1 MRWSLRAQL
10 IAVVLVAGLPS
21 VIVLAIDTVQD
32 QERAEAAAVAEAE
45 AAAREAIGAEQR
57 ILDQAEGTLAALAV
71 HDRVVNGRQGDC
83 DIVLRNVRQADR
95 RFTHLAVVDEERH
108 FLCTSYPPDFMP
120 PPDVEVVTQEEWDA
134 MAAQPAFRVDV
145 MRLGPVE
152 GDPVLP
158 LAYPALKNGTLHR
171 VVVAG
176 IAVTYLQG
184 AVEAVAQQT
193 GAHVL
198 LVDSAGNVMASSPGP
213 VGWERQASAAGFVE
227 RVLRMESF
235 TASPTGQE
243 LRYHVVP
250 LEAGE
255 RSAQVFAVAGVP
267 EPSPSVW
274 TVGRVLAGGGAV
286 TALVAVTYIGV
297 DRTVQRPS
305 NRLREATQRFMAGD
319 LGHRVDTRH
328 MPAELAAA
336 GDALNQ
342 MAPQMAIT
350 QRGLERL
357 VDARTRELER
367 SNRDL
372 EDFAYAASHDL
383 RQPVRSITGYLDLVG
398 LQRDKLDESGQ
409 MYLDRARRASLR
421 MQDLIDGLLAYSRV
435 TTDKEAAVAVDLGE
449 VVRDVV
455 DDLSQQ
461 LEDSGGS
468 VQVEGVLP
476 PVHATPAQA
485 RLVFQNL
492 VSNGVK
498 FVPPDRAP
506 RIRVRGHK
514 EAGNAFIEVED
525 NGIGIEP
532 RYAGKVF
539 GMFQRLHP
547 RDAYPGHGI
556 GLAVVKRIV
565 EHHGG
570 DVSFTSTPG
579 QGTVFRVR
587 WPLPRR

>member
-1 MRWSLRAQL
+1 MRWSLRTQL

-21 VIVLAIDTVQD
+21 VVVLAFDTVQD
-32 QERAEAAAVAEAE
+32 QDRAEEAAEAE
-45 AAAREAIGAEQR
+45 AQAAAREAIAAEQR
-57 ILDQAEGTLAALAV
+57 ILDRAEGTLAALAV
-71 HDRVVNGRQGDC
+71 HDRVVHGRQGDC
-83 DIVLRNVRQADR
+83 DVVLRNVRQADD
-95 RFTHLAVVDEERH
+95 RFVNLAVVDQDRH
-108 FLCTSYPPDFMP
+108 FLCTSFPADFQP
-120 PPDVEVVTQEEWDA
+120 PPDLEVLTRAEWDA
-134 MAAQPAFRVDV
+134 LAADPGFHVDV
-145 MRLGPVE
+145 MRIGPVA
-152 GDPVLP
+152 DQPILP
-158 LAYPALKNGTLHR
+158 LSYPVFKNGTMHR
-171 VVVAG
+171 VVLAGVA
-176 IAVTYLQG
+176 VSYLQD
-184 AVEAVAQQT
+184 AVEEVANET

-198 LVDSAGNVMASSPGP
+198 LVDSAGNVMASSQDLG
-213 VGWERQASAAGFVE
+213 AAGGSMGGGFIPM
-227 RVLRMESF
+227 VLEHESF
-235 TASPTGQE
+235 RSDVTGRE
-243 LRYHVVP
+243 LLYHVVP
-250 LEAGE
+250 LEAGGGV
-255 RSAQVFAVAGVP
+255 AQVHAVAGVP
-267 EPSPSVW
+267 EPDTSIW
-274 TVGRVLAGGGAV
+274 TVGRLLAGGGAV
-286 TALVAVTYIGV
+286 TALVAVTYLGV

-305 NRLREATQRFMAGD
+305 ERLREATERFMAGD

-328 MPAELAAA
+328 MPSELAAA
-336 GDALNQ
+336 GEALNQ

-398 LQRDKLDESGQ
+398 LQRDRLDEGAQ

-435 TTDKEAAVAVDLGE
+435 TTDKEAAERVDVGKVVA
-449 VVRDVV
+449 DVV
-455 DDLSQQ
+455 DDLTKQ
-461 LEDSGGS
+461 LEETGGR
-468 VQVEGVLP
+468 VEVEGALP
-476 PVHATPAQA
+476 PVHATPAQV

-492 VSNGVK
+492 ISNGIK
-498 FVPPDRAP
+498 FVPEDREP
-506 RIRVRGHK
+506 RIRIRGHK
-514 EAGNAFIEVED
+514 EAGNAIVEVED

-532 RYAGKVF
+532 RYAEKVF

-547 RDAYPGHGI
+547 RDTYPGHGI

-570 DVSFTSTPG
+570 AVTLQSTPG